1 MHGTLWLCHVVNK
14 LVKSCLLNIAHCLWQ
29 TSGHRQLCYSLSD
42 VSCWNA
48 WKSILVKMS
57 SVIASLF
64 SLLEF
69 RYVLSECWQRPLWH
83 CPLLHLTQG
92 VLHSCH
98 LRPRMA
104 WLLDFTFSFPV
115 LKQLWLTGLLQSFCV
130 VTRTVSIFCHFF
142 ALAMIMLLPQK
153 CICFKGNNTDW
164 ENSLCFIYI
173 YQHSLYICVF
183 ITRKY

>member
-1 MHGTLWLCHVVNK
+1 MY
-14 LVKSCLLNIAHCLWQ
+14 LVGLPVEGNL
-29 TSGHRQLCYSLSD
+29 
-42 VSCWNA
+42 
-48 WKSILVKMS
+48 KSILMKRY
-57 SVIASLF
+57 SVLASLL

-69 RYVLSECWQRPLWH
+69 RYVLSECWWRSLSH

-92 VLHSCH
+92 ILYSCH
-98 LRPRMA
+98 SRHRKT
-104 WLLDFTFSFPV
+104 WFLDSTFSSPV
-115 LKQLWLTGLLQSFCV
+115 FKAVWLTGLLQSFYV